1 MFDKKEFIDILKN
14 LYRKNLIGGYGGNV
28 SIREDNKILITPSQ
42 ANKGL
47 INEDQLIVVDMNGVV
62 IEGNKKPSSEI
73 LMHLEIYK
81 NREDVKAIIHSH
93 PPYSVAICIS
103 EIEIFNGI
111 LPETIIY
118 LGKIGFVKY
127 IKPGTRELA
136 NAVSESL
143 KDGDA
148 TFMENHGVV
157 VVGKNL
163 IDAMSKIEILEEMS
177 KSIIY
182 SKILGKIKK
191 LPDEDLKYFLEVYK
205 YLRK

>member
-1 MFDKKEFIDILKN
+1 MFDKKEFVDILKI
-14 LYRKNLIGGYGGNV
+14 LYQKNLIGGYGGNV
-28 SIREDNKILITPSQ
+28 SVREDNKILITPSQ
-42 ANKGL
+42 VNKGL

-81 NREDVKAIIHSH
+81 NRDDVKAIIHSH
-93 PPYSVAICIS
+93 PPCSVAICIS

-127 IKPGTRELA
+127 IKPGTQELA
-136 NAVSESL
+136 NAVGESL

>member
-1 MFDKKEFIDILKN
+1 MFDKKEFIDILKI
-14 LYRKNLIGGYGGNV
+14 LYQKNLIGGYGGNV
-28 SIREDNKILITPSQ
+28 SVREDNKILITPSQ
-42 ANKGL
+42 VNKGL
-47 INEDQLIVVDMNGVV
+47 INEDQLIIVDMNGVV

-81 NREDVKAIIHSH
+81 NRDDVKAIIHSH

-103 EIEIFNGI
+103 EIEISNGI

-127 IKPGTRELA
+127 IKPGTQELA